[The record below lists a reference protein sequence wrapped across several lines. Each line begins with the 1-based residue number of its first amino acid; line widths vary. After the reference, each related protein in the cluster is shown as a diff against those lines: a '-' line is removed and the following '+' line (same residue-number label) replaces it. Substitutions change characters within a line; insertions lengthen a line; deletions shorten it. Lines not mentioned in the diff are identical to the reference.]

1 MFSSDLA
8 IDLGT
13 ANTLVYARGKGIV
26 VNEPSIVALNKNT
39 NEVEAVGKEAK
50 EMLGRT
56 PGNIV
61 AIKPMKDGVIA
72 DFKVTEKMLN
82 YFIQK
87 AHNRKMLVHPRIVI
101 GVPSEITQVEKR
113 AVMDS
118 AYRAKASEV
127 HLVEQAMVAAIGA
140 GLPITEPSGNMVVDI
155 GGGTT
160 DIAVISLSGI
170 VYSRS
175 VRMAGNQMDEAIM
188 NYLKRKYNLL
198 VGERTAEQIKM
209 EIGSAYPLDKPLT
222 MEIKGRNLIEGVPKT
237 ITVDDSEIRESLS
250 ECVSTIMNAIRV
262 ALERTPPELS
272 ADISDRG
279 IVLTGGGALHQESRQ
294 AHPRRNRTAGFHRR
308 RSAVQRGA
316 GHGQDAVR
324 TSSCCARFRSSR
336 CRRAPLGSLCESP
349 RTNLSIMSRSNWPMI
364 LSAGSDRSHTGC
376 LLPYAPCHE
385 IVLDMQ
391 RG

>member
-1 MFSSDLA
+1 MNLRSLFSLFSSDLA

-13 ANTLVYARGKGIV
+13 ANTLVFAKGKGIV
-26 VNEPSIVALNKNT
+26 VNEPSIVAINKN
-39 NEVEAVGKEAK
+39 NGEVEAVGKEAK
-50 EMLGRT
+50 EILGRT

-72 DFKVTEKMLN
+72 DFKVTERMLN

-87 AHNRKMLVHPRIVI
+87 AHGRKMLVHPRIVI

-160 DIAVISLSGI
+160 DVAVISLSGI

-175 VRMAGNQMDEAIM
+175 VRVAGNEMDDAVM
-188 NYLKRKYNLL
+188 QYVKRKYNLL
-198 VGERTAEQIKM
+198 IGERTAEAIKM

-222 MEIKGRNLIEGVPKT
+222 MEIKGRNLIEGMPKT
-237 ITVDDSEIRESLS
+237 LSIDDSEIREALG
-250 ECVSTIMNAIRV
+250 ECVATIVNAIRV
-262 ALERTPPELS
+262 ALEHTPPELS

-279 IVLTGGGALHQESRQ
+279 IVLTGGGGLLKNLDKRIREETGLPVSIADDPL
-294 AHPRRNRTAGFHRR
+294 
-308 RSAVQRGA
+308 
-316 GHGQDAVR
+316 
-324 TSSCCARFRSSR
+324 TSVVLGTGRMLRDFRLLR
-336 CRRAPLGSLCESP
+336 KI
-349 RTNLSIMSRSNWPMI
+349 SI
-364 LSAGSDRSHTGC
+364 D
-376 LLPYAPCHE
+376 
-385 IVLDMQ
+385 
-391 RG
+391 